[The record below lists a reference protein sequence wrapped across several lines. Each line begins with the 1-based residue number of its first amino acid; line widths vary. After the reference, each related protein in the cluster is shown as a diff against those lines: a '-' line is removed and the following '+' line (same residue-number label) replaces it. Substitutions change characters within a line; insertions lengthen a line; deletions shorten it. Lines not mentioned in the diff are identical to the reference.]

1 MGEFG
6 IPRIN
11 VPKPSDF
18 LNPPK
23 KKKRKKKKTKTTVRQ
38 PIPKVWKEKI
48 LIKQRKKCAGKECQK
63 LSGRK
68 APIDIMAHFDHKK
81 PLAMGGSHT
90 LSNIQGLCPTCHAT
104 KTREDRYKIAQ
115 WKKKQKIKKPKR
127 KKRRKSSTNPFG
139 VKIPEYKPPKFKW

>member
-1 MGEFG
+1 MQINNLG
-6 IPRIN
+6 IPKII

-23 KKKRKKKKTKTTVRQ
+23 KKRRKKKIKASVRQ
-38 PIPKVWKEKI
+38 HIPKVWKEKI

-68 APIDIMAHFDHKK
+68 APIDIMTHFDHKK

-90 LSNIQGLCPTCHAT
+90 LSNIQGLCPTCHAS
-104 KTREDRYKIAQ
+104 KTREDRHKISEWKNKQ
-115 WKKKQKIKKPKR
+115 KKKKPTRR
-127 KKRRKSSTNPFG
+127 KKRKTTDPWDNILP
-139 VKIPEYKPPKFKW
+139 KIKYKYH